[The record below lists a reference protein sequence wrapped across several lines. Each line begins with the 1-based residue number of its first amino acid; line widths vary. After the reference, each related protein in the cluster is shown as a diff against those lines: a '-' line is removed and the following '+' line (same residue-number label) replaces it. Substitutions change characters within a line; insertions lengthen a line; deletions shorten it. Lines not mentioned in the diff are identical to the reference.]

1 MISHVRVDHLI
12 DDAAVRRCGKGT
24 LDLHSSGM
32 VQLLIVGIKQG
43 NMPIQA
49 TFRNVDIHP
58 GPVLKDFAQIVQNYF
73 L

>member
-1 MISHVRVDHLI
+1 
-12 DDAAVRRCGKGT
+12 
-24 LDLHSSGM
+24 M

-58 GPVLKDFAQIVQNYF
+58 GPVLVLRDFAQIVHDYF